1 MIKNTLYLQSNKGF
15 SNILVISF
23 VLILL
28 VVGGYFGF
36 KYFQSTD
43 NKLAPVKKEITKFKP
58 TISDIGEYYELVDS
72 NSINKISIKLP
83 KSIVFDTSYYYGE
96 AVNKDIK
103 KVNEI
108 EKYEF
113 ETYEGDNRIYNL
125 IYTPKLIVPI
135 IDAKFGG
142 CLGDSVHIASYSQS
156 AKSLLNQQEK
166 TSDLTELNL
175 SSFNAYSLKNMPD
188 AGNGHTKT
196 LVQVDEN
203 YTIEISS
210 PCIGSIKDGDNDAV
224 IDLYNQIVNSVSEI
238 K

>member
-1 MIKNTLYLQSNKGF
+1 MKNNHGF
-15 SNILVISF
+15 SNILVISIGL
-23 VLILL
+23 VLLG
-28 VVGGYFGF
+28 VGGYFGF
-36 KYFQSTD
+36 KYFQNTD
-43 NKLAPVKKEITKFKP
+43 NKPAPIKKEITKFKP
-58 TISDIGEYYELVDS
+58 TISDKGTYFEVIDS
-72 NSINKISIKLP
+72 NSSKKISIKLP
-83 KSIVFDTSYYYGE
+83 KNIVFDTSYSYGE
-96 AVNKDIK
+96 AVNKDTK

-135 IDAKFGG
+135 IDGKIGG
-142 CLGDSVHIASYSQS
+142 CLGNSVTIASYNQS

-210 PCIGSIKDGDNDAV
+210 SCIGSIKNGDNDAM
-224 IDLYNQIVNSVSEI
+224 IDIYNQIVNSVSEI